1 MNRTKAKF
9 LQEKLAQE
17 ARAALEMGGSNA
29 PTEGYARAITLIG
42 KVWGLNDSDAN
53 EQFDLIQQDR
63 EYVQRVEV
71 GDSEPSSA
79 PNKDLAL
86 NWTGMECIEVLEGL
100 FETSIHLNT
109 LNERMEMF
117 NLAMVLMECQSMH
130 KIKVWTAF
138 SFEVK
143 KSLKKTNPW
152 PCKGQGFLI
161 GGKYGERK
169 NQVRSAHCA

>member
-1 MNRTKAKF
+1 MNRAKAKF

-53 EQFDLIQQDR
+53 EQFNLIQQDR

-86 NWTGMECIEVLEGL
+86 NRHGMYRGTGGPL
-100 FETSIHLNT
+100 
-109 LNERMEMF
+109 R
-117 NLAMVLMECQSMH
+117 NLDSPEHAE
-130 KIKVWTAF
+130 
-138 SFEVK
+138 
-143 KSLKKTNPW
+143 
-152 PCKGQGFLI
+152 
-161 GGKYGERK
+161 
-169 NQVRSAHCA
+169 

>member
-1 MNRTKAKF
+1 MNRAKAKF

-79 PNKDLAL
+79 QTKT
-86 NWTGMECIEVLEGL
+86 WHSTGQAWNVSRYWRASSKPR
-100 FETSIHLNT
+100 FT
-109 LNERMEMF
+109 
-117 NLAMVLMECQSMH
+117 
-130 KIKVWTAF
+130 
-138 SFEVK
+138 
-143 KSLKKTNPW
+143 
-152 PCKGQGFLI
+152 
-161 GGKYGERK
+161 
-169 NQVRSAHCA
+169 

>member
-1 MNRTKAKF
+1 MNRAKAKF

-86 NWTGMECIEVLEGL
+86 NWTGRRSLLDG
-100 FETSIHLNT
+100 FWK
-109 LNERMEMF
+109 R
-117 NLAMVLMECQSMH
+117 
-130 KIKVWTAF
+130 
-138 SFEVK
+138 
-143 KSLKKTNPW
+143 KSESYWNCGKSK
-152 PCKGQGFLI
+152 QGWNI
-161 GGKYGERK
+161 YD
-169 NQVRSAHCA
+169 N

>member
-1 MNRTKAKF
+1 MNRAKAKF

-42 KVWGLNDSDAN
+42 KVWGLSDSDAN

-71 GDSEPSSA
+71 GDPEPSSA

-117 NLAMVLMECQSMH
+117 NLAMVLMECQSMTEW
-130 KIKVWTAF
+130 IKRT
-138 SFEVK
+138 EDE
-143 KSLKKTNPW
+143 KSTMGMVS
-152 PCKGQGFLI
+152 C
-161 GGKYGERK
+161 
-169 NQVRSAHCA
+169 

>member
-1 MNRTKAKF
+1 MNRAKAKF

-117 NLAMVLMECQSMH
+117 NLAMV
-130 KIKVWTAF
+130 
-138 SFEVK
+138 
-143 KSLKKTNPW
+143 
-152 PCKGQGFLI
+152 
-161 GGKYGERK
+161 
-169 NQVRSAHCA
+169 

>member
-1 MNRTKAKF
+1 MNRAKAKF
-9 LQEKLAQE
+9 LQEKSAQE

-117 NLAMVLMECQSMH
+117 NLAMVLMECQSMTEW
-130 KIKVWTAF
+130 IKRT
-138 SFEVK
+138 EDE
-143 KSLKKTNPW
+143 KSTMGMVS
-152 PCKGQGFLI
+152 C
-161 GGKYGERK
+161 
-169 NQVRSAHCA
+169 